1 MMDWIKQNK
10 VWLICAA
17 IVIVLAA
24 VGYWY
29 MERVKTQQGAA
40 TVEEYKYTTKPAE
53 LKKNLGVTEQE
64 SDEIAGKIADAQSG
78 EIKPVATYYITAPT
92 LAQAVTK
99 TATAI
104 NNKDKFLPATAVEQS
119 DRTVV
124 TADTDQQK
132 VDVYKINLRNNH
144 KILAGGTVVD
154 SKVCET
160 IGYQAGRVTVL
171 AQLQG
176 TTVKGGTVLY
186 TVKEW

>member
-1 MMDWIKQNK
+1 LNWIKKNK

-17 IVIVLAA
+17 VVIIVAA
-24 VGYWY
+24 VGYLY
-29 MERVKTQQGAA
+29 VSHVKTQQGAA
-40 TVEEYKYTTKPAE
+40 TVVSYPDTTKPAVLE
-53 LKKNLGVTEQE
+53 KTLSVTEQE

-78 EIKPVATYYITAPT
+78 SIKPAATYYITAPT
-92 LAQAVTK
+92 LAQAATK

-104 NNKDKFLPATAVEQS
+104 NNRDTTLPKAATETS

-124 TADTDQQK
+124 TANTDQQK

-144 KILAGGTVVD
+144 KILAGATVID
-154 SKVCET
+154 SKYYET
-160 IGYQAGRVTVL
+160 VGYQAGRVTAL

-186 TVKEW
+186 TVKQW